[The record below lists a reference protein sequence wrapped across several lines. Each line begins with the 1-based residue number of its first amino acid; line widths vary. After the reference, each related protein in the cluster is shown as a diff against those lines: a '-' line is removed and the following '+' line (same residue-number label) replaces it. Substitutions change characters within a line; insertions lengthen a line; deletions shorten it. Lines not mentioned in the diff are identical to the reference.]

1 MSASERLSLAPSG
14 DLDGRYTVTRASE
27 AAVPTL
33 VALYEEAAA
42 WLTARGLRQWVP
54 GTYTSDEM
62 VAGMRA
68 GYEMYLI
75 RRADE
80 PVGKLTLQWDDPEM
94 WGEQPPDA
102 GYIHGLCVT
111 RAVAGAGL
119 GEALLDWAGERVAA
133 QGRTWLRLDCMK
145 RNPALRAYYERQGF
159 TFRGE
164 GGGGWSALYERPATP
179 AGAGGSRP

>member
-1 MSASERLSLAPSG
+1 MSASEHRLLAVPR
-14 DLDGRYTVTRASE
+14 DPDGRYTLTRATE
-27 AAVPTL
+27 ADVPML

-54 GTYTSDEM
+54 GTYTAEEM

-68 GYEMYLI
+68 GHEMYLVW
-75 RRADE
+75 RGDE
-80 PVGKLTLQWDDPEM
+80 PVGKLTLIWDDPES

-102 GYIHGLCVT
+102 GYVHGLCVT

-119 GEALLDWAGERVAA
+119 GAALLDWAGAHVAA
-133 QGRTWLRLDCMK
+133 QGRPWLRLDCMK
-145 RNPALRAYYERQGF
+145 RNPELRAYYERQGF

-164 GGGGWSALYERPATP
+164 GGSGWSALYQRPASIG
-179 AGAGGSRP
+179 GA